1 MTDKNLIARK
11 ADMEKKLSI
20 IRRFAKDMGYT
31 VTEEAYTTESYK
43 KGYSKRPAYS
53 IELNEKWDGEGN
65 PYCWA
70 WFTDTYTMM

>member
-43 KGYSKRPAYS
+43 KEYSKRPAYS
-53 IELNEKWDGEGN
+53 IELNEVYDGEGN

-70 WFTDTYTMM
+70 WFTDTYTLM